1 VLLYDLISQT
11 SDKTVIR
18 SELTNILF
26 AGRDTTASFL
36 SNLWFDLARRP
47 DIWAKLQREVDTLEG
62 QLPTYEELKNMKYLR
77 ALLNESLRLHP
88 VVPMNGRF
96 PLEDTVLPVGGGPDE
111 KSPLFVAKGQFVI
124 WNMYVMHRR
133 KDLFGEDAEEFRPE
147 RWIDQDGVKGL
158 RIGWE
163 YVPFHG
169 GPRVC
174 IGRKYFHFVGVAGR
188 ALG

>member
-1 VLLYDLISQT
+1 MLLYDLISQT
-11 SDKTVIR
+11 SDKTVIV
-18 SELTNILF
+18 SELTNLLF

-36 SNLWFDLARRP
+36 SNVWFELAKRP
-47 DIWAKLQREVDTLEG
+47 DIWAKLQEEVDSLEG
-62 QLPTYEELKNMKYLR
+62 ELPTYEQLKNMKYLR
-77 ALLNESLRLHP
+77 ALLNESLRLYP
-88 VVPMNGRF
+88 IVPLNFRF
-96 PLEDTVLPVGGGPDE
+96 PLEDTVLPVGGGPDA
-111 KSPLFVAKGQFVI
+111 KAPLFVAKGQVVV

-163 YVPFHG
+163 YLPFHG

-174 IGRKYFHFVGVAGR
+174 IGREWPHA
-188 ALG
+188 AEMADWP